1 MKKVG
6 ITGGIGSGKT
16 TVCALFKTLGI
27 PVYNADERAK
37 WLMNHDADVMRS
49 VKELIGDE
57 AYDSEQM
64 ANSKLIASIVFRD
77 KKLLDALNQIIHP
90 AVAKDGESWY
100 AAQQAHAYVLKESA
114 LMFETEIYKD
124 MDKNILVISPEA
136 LRIERVRK
144 RDHSSVEAI
153 KERMNHQMSDEEK
166 IPLADYIIHND
177 TDHSLIEQVIAIHK
191 KLLNDEI

>member
-100 AAQQAHAYVLKESA
+100 AAQKAHAYVLKESA

-136 LRIERVRK
+136 LRIERVRA